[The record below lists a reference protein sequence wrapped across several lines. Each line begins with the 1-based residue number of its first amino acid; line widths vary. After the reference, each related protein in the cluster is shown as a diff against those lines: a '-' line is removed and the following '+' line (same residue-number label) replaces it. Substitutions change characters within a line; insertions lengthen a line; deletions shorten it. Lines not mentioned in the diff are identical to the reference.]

1 MTENIGPLNRE
12 FPPFGSMTLNGNE
25 IIHHMDVL
33 DFPDKPKNET
43 CIEHLEEGAASDLLD
58 EFMLA
63 GCHFPK
69 PGEEQMIR
77 TAFVCPGPSMLKKCR
92 LKLVQADAEGKIIT
106 TVDVI

>member
-12 FPPFGSMTLNGNE
+12 FPPFARMTLNGNE

-33 DFPDKPKNET
+33 DFPEEPKNEA
-43 CIEHLEEGAASDLLD
+43 CVEHIQEGAASDLLG

-69 PGEEQMIR
+69 PEEEQMIR
-77 TAFVCPGPSMLKKCR
+77 TAFVCPGPSMFKKCR
-92 LKLVQADAEGKIIT
+92 LKLIQADAKGKIIT
-106 TVDVI
+106 TGKII